1 MPAWAIAFIV
11 IGCLA
16 VFAIVVGVI
25 VGLSHRPEELDQE
38 DVAEIN
44 RAGEEAELLV
54 NNKIQAMITREL
66 NGQGI
71 IHRKFIFFDEKKIG
85 KTTEIDSLVVTKA
98 GIFIIEVKG
107 WKGELTSCDP
117 EAKEWTKVKQYHKTK
132 YTYGYEETTEPNP
145 IKQNKRHVANFLHKW
160 MFCSDYKADTI
171 QMVIFPY
178 LENIPEG
185 TYNIKSALTCIK
197 ELSNNGNRDITKI
210 EKVIAKFVKKY
221 GATEEDHI
229 RWIEQCKAKRNMV
242 NA

>member
-1 MPAWAIAFIV
+1 MPVWAIVFI
-11 IGCLA
+11 A
-16 VFAIVVGVI
+16 VACILFFVIVVGVI

-44 RAGEEAELLV
+44 KAGKEAELLV
-54 NNKIQAMITREL
+54 NNKIQDMITREL

-71 IHRKFIFFDEKKIG
+71 VHRKFIFFVKKKIG

-107 WKGELTSCDP
+107 WKGVLTSCDP
-117 EAKEWTKVKQYHKTK
+117 EAKDWTKVKQYHKTK
-132 YTYGYEETTEPNP
+132 YTYGYKETAEPNP

-178 LENIPEG
+178 LENILEG
-185 TYNIKSALTCIK
+185 TYDIKSALACIK

-229 RWIEQCKAKRNMV
+229 RWSEHCKAKRNIV
-242 NA
+242 NV